1 MPTVAIVQMAVI
13 DGEVDKNLQKVES
26 LLSGSPGADIYLL
39 PELFTTGY
47 DKHSWYDSEKNS
59 QHNVVA
65 RIGTLAKRL
74 NAVICGSIAV
84 KDGADLY
91 NRMLAIGPDGA
102 ELAAYDKIHLFKLM
116 EEDKHFTAG
125 ESLGVFEFRGAR
137 FGMAICY
144 DLRFPAMFQKMAAAG
159 VHAFLVSSE
168 WPHPRCD
175 IMELLARARA
185 VENQC
190 FLVSSNRVGISADST
205 KFCGGSLM
213 TGPGGRFKIIDE
225 TEGEGILLADVSA
238 DKVQSIRS
246 KIDVLAD
253 RISCIDITL

>member
-1 MPTVAIVQMAVI
+1 MSII
-13 DGEVDKNLQKVES
+13 DGEIDKNLEKVER
-26 LLSGSPGADIYLL
+26 LLSNSPAADIYLL

-47 DKHSWYDSEKNS
+47 DKHSWHSAESS
-59 QHNVVA
+59 QKDVTT
-65 RIGTLAKRL
+65 RIGSLAKRL

-84 KDGADLY
+84 KDGDRLY
-91 NRMLAIGPDGA
+91 NRMVAIGPDSA

-116 EEDKHFTAG
+116 EEDQHFTAG
-125 ESLGVFEFRGAR
+125 KRLGIFEFRGAT
-137 FGMAICY
+137 FGMAVCY

-175 IMELLARARA
+175 IMELLASARA

-190 FLVSSNRVGISADST
+190 FLASSNRIGTSADGT
-205 KFCGGSLM
+205 KFCGGTLIA
-213 TGPGGRFKIIDE
+213 GPGGRFKVMDE
-225 TEGEGILLADVSA
+225 TEGEGILLAEVST
-238 DKVQSIRS
+238 DKVESIRK

-253 RISCIDITL
+253 RISCVDFTI

>member
-1 MPTVAIVQMAVI
+1 MAVI
-13 DGEVDKNLQKVES
+13 DGKVNKNLQKVES

-47 DKHSWYDSEKNS
+47 DKHSWHEPEKNS
-59 QHNVVA
+59 QHDITA
-65 RIGTLAKRL
+65 RIGRLAKRL

-84 KDGADLY
+84 KDGPRLY
-91 NRMLAIGPDGA
+91 NRMLAIGPDGD

-116 EEDKHFTAG
+116 EEDQHFTAG
-125 ESLGVFEFRGAR
+125 ESLGIFEFRGVR
-137 FGMAICY
+137 FGMAVCY

-190 FLVSSNRVGISADST
+190 FLTSSNRIGISADDT

-213 TGPGGRFKIIDE
+213 AGPGGRLKVMDE
-225 TEGEGILLADVSA
+225 TEGEGILLAEVSM
-238 DKVQSIRS
+238 DKVQSVRR
-246 KIDVLAD
+246 KIDVLTD
-253 RISCIDITL
+253 RISCIDLT